1 MLHCTEVLQ
10 QIVAM
15 GHKRTFRSAI
25 GTSAL
30 PPESGHSQCKMK
42 CPLWAIAD
50 ISRGRTMFASWRNYC
65 FVEPFL
71 SIHAAPV
78 GSGLSHERRRHNPVA
93 AAAHNN
99 MGGAVGRI
107 STRHDCQLQAALSDA
122 LVPLRFRLHSRGR
135 APDYA
140 TDNPC
145 VASASADYVA
155 RGTTTAAASRHA
167 GTARGNQRAIISNLD
182 SRT

>member
-1 MLHCTEVLQ
+1 MSRTPRRQDNVRLMPKAEGNALAIQCFRAATRKPT
-10 QIVAM
+10 IVCSPNAFAASS
-15 GHKRTFRSAI
+15 RCRPS
-25 GTSAL
+25 TSTN
-30 PPESGHSQCKMK
+30 
-42 CPLWAIAD
+42 I
-50 ISRGRTMFASWRNYC
+50 
-65 FVEPFL
+65 EPFL

-78 GSGLSHERRRHNPVA
+78 GSGSPQERRRHNPVA
-93 AAAHNN
+93 AATLDN
-99 MGGAVGRI
+99 MDGAVGRI

-122 LVPLRFRLHSRGR
+122 LVPLRFRLHSCGR

-155 RGTTTAAASRHA
+155 RGTTTAAAGRHA

>member
-1 MLHCTEVLQ
+1 
-10 QIVAM
+10 
-15 GHKRTFRSAI
+15 
-25 GTSAL
+25 
-30 PPESGHSQCKMK
+30 
-42 CPLWAIAD
+42 
-50 ISRGRTMFASWRNYC
+50 MFASWRNYC

-145 VASASADYVA
+145 VASASRTFALQLGMSAKGQKRTLVGRTHA
-155 RGTTTAAASRHA
+155 CAVRGIN
-167 GTARGNQRAIISNLD
+167 TARTIATTNARFPARPRHGMTMHSCL
-182 SRT
+182 